1 MGLEIG
7 RDGGGGVVVDVGRA
21 LGQHVARHAGRAGRL
36 QAVSVHEL
44 LRGVAVGQIAA
55 GVPFS
60 GGLNGV
66 FSEGH
71 FAHGLD
77 LGQVGRVGVCHWARR
92 RGLGQKRREA
102 GEIWTRD
109 VVSTT
114 WQIHVRGA
122 GTTLIKIHH
131 WATLGSPQ

>member
-1 MGLEIG
+1 VGGSEVFRGAVSRLEKLVESLWQNAVPAHRAIEIG

-36 QAVSVHEL
+36 QTVSVHEL

-66 FSEGH
+66 LSEGH

-77 LGQVGRVGVCHWARR
+77 LGQVGGVGVCHW
-92 RGLGQKRREA
+92 
-102 GEIWTRD
+102 
-109 VVSTT
+109 
-114 WQIHVRGA
+114 
-122 GTTLIKIHH
+122 
-131 WATLGSPQ
+131 